1 MVLWYYCCYCYNG
14 NCLFS

>member
-1 MVLWYYCCYCYNG
+1 MVLWYCYCYNG

>member
-1 MVLWYYCCYCYNG
+1 MVLWYCYCYCYNG